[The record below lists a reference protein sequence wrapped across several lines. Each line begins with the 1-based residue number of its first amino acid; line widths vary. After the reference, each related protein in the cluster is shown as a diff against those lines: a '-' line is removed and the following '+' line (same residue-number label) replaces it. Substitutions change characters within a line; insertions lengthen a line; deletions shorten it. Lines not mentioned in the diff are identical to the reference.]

1 MADKNPGKEAEEG
14 SSKETYKGTKV
25 VTQLTDKEPGL
36 EPVPLFESFIAPTK
50 TYKRIAEKLLSR
62 GGTAK
67 ALTDKE
73 SKYAKGGS
81 VSKASKRADGI
92 ATKGKTKG
100 RMV

>member
-1 MADKNPGKEAEEG
+1 MADKIQDKSSDEKP
-14 SSKETYKGTKV
+14 SKEGYTGTKV

-50 TYKRIAEKLLSR
+50 SYRRLAEKLLSR
-62 GGTAK
+62 GGSTK
-67 ALTDKE
+67 STTDKE

-81 VSKASKRADGI
+81 VSKVSKRADGI
-92 ATKGKTKG
+92 AQKGKTRG